1 MVDPMYST
9 DEDTSESGEPGDYER
24 GQEPA
29 DREPRLGNAPA
40 PGQRPSESGSTPP
53 DIETNADDDAHRN
66 HTVRRRPS

>member
-9 DEDTSESGEPGDYER
+9 DDDASESGDPGDYER

-29 DREPRLGNAPA
+29 DREPRPGNAPA

-53 DIETNADDDAHRN
+53 DIETNADEDAHRN

>member
-9 DEDTSESGEPGDYER
+9 DDDASERGERGDYER

-29 DREPRLGNAPA
+29 DREPRPGNAPA
-40 PGQRPSESGSTPP
+40 PGQRPSESGSTPS
-53 DIETNADDDAHRN
+53 DIVTNADEDGHRN